1 MNFTQEILYKTNRT
15 IIDADVSS
23 QMLAV
28 LHKGKGE
35 NVVTMNGCD
44 VFTVSAHSYMIR
56 ILDEELVIYDG
67 ESLQFFTL
75 DGKCMRKVKVG
86 SHLFDLLPM
95 KGAVACTYRDQG
107 VYGHELG
114 EERIVVVY
122 KDGTVKSQ
130 RSFAIDHQLNFD
142 IRFARVKPYAC
153 MSTETNTIV
162 HFTADFEL
170 QKTVQCP
177 FKIADFIA
185 MSYRYP
191 FFIFVEENRV
201 IFFHE
206 NGTFRETNDSF
217 SYKVRSNYHRG
228 PFVFL
233 EVLEHEVIGWMLL

>member
-1 MNFTQEILYKTNRT
+1 MNFTHEILYKTNRT

-23 QMLAV
+23 QMMAI

-35 NVVTMNGCD
+35 NIVTVNDCD

-130 RSFAIDHQLNFD
+130 RSFANDHQLDFD
-142 IRFARVKPYAC
+142 IRFARVKHYTC
-153 MSTETNTIV
+153 MSKETNTIV
-162 HFTADFEL
+162 HFTADFKV
-170 QKTVQCP
+170 QKTVSCP
-177 FKIADFIA
+177 FELEDFIV
-185 MSYRYP
+185 MSYQYP
-191 FFIFVEENRV
+191 YYIFIEENRV
-201 IFFHE
+201 IFLHE
-206 NGTFRETNDSF
+206 NGTYEETNRSF
-217 SYKVRSNYHRG
+217 SYNVRSAYHRG

-233 EVLEHEVIGWMLL
+233 EILEDEVIGWKLT